1 MLFSSIGYS
10 ILLIKKYKNLKKLQ
24 LFIWLLLFSTIE
36 TIFNFTFSELLKK
49 PEIFL
54 NITEYTQKIYLG
66 FEIFVIVIYYKQIE
80 FNVNKKTFLKTEIL
94 YGCYVLV
101 SLAFISG
108 IFFKNLAL
116 IITIAELI
124 IIDFFFVK
132 LVLLEILYDQR
143 IKYKY
148 QKILN
153 QGIFIFINLI
163 APYSIIN
170 ELIYQSNLPIY
181 LSLNFINDIG
191 YILLFSALFK
201 SSKCYQ

>member
-1 MLFSSIGYS
+1 
-10 ILLIKKYKNLKKLQ
+10 
-24 LFIWLLLFSTIE
+24 
-36 TIFNFTFSELLKK
+36 
-49 PEIFL
+49 
-54 NITEYTQKIYLG
+54 
-66 FEIFVIVIYYKQIE
+66 
-80 FNVNKKTFLKTEIL
+80 
-94 YGCYVLV
+94 VLV